1 MNDAN
6 EPTRVLIADD
16 HPVMRDGLR
25 DMVEQQPD
33 MEVVGEA
40 TNGIEAIA
48 EYRRIKPDVIL
59 MDLQMPE
66 LDGLEAIS
74 VICRPPASAA
84 IIVLTTYPGDVHAS
98 RAISAGATSYLL
110 KTATRKEIIAA
121 IRGARLGHGTIA
133 PEMSQEGAR
142 CGCENLLSDR
152 EISVLKLISQGIR
165 NRKISDLLHVSEE
178 AIKTRIKR
186 ILCKLHARD
195 RSHAVSIALSRG
207 YFDL

>member
-74 VICRPPASAA
+74 IICQDTEAERLPA
-84 IIVLTTYPGDVHAS
+84 
-98 RAISAGATSYLL
+98 R
-110 KTATRKEIIAA
+110 
-121 IRGARLGHGTIA
+121 
-133 PEMSQEGAR
+133 
-142 CGCENLLSDR
+142 
-152 EISVLKLISQGIR
+152 
-165 NRKISDLLHVSEE
+165 
-178 AIKTRIKR
+178 
-186 ILCKLHARD
+186 RD
-195 RSHAVSIALSRG
+195 RVSARRLA
-207 YFDL
+207 